1 MEFEL
6 FEIYNDK
13 NRRVFCTNTQSC
25 LPPKEHLDSMLKNG
39 YKVKL
44 DGKILTKKAIN
55 ELYSKPRRKDN
66 L

>member
-13 NRRVFCTNTQSC
+13 NRRVFCTNGQSC
-25 LPPKEHLDSMLKNG
+25 LPQKEHLDSMLKNG

-44 DGKILTKKAIN
+44 DNKALTKKAIN
-55 ELYSKPRRKDN
+55 ELYSKTSKKG
-66 L
+66 